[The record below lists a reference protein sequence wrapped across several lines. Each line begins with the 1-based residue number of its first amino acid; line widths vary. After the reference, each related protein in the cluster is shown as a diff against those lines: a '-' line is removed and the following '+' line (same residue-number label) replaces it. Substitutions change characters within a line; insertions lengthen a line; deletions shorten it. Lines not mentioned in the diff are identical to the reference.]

1 MTGDISEEHMVFKRI
16 RDIALRKP
24 HRSTRYKNWL
34 HSQGDNSNK
43 DLHHLFGSTQSL
55 KSTDLMLIAV
65 TRERHN
71 YLELNPHENHEL
83 IPECIHNL
91 LQYVAFLEER
101 VEQMEWER
109 LELME
114 KKDESGD

>member
-1 MTGDISEEHMVFKRI
+1 MNEISEEHMMFKRI

-24 HRSTRYKNWL
+24 HRSRRYKDWL
-34 HSQGDNSNK
+34 LGQPENGGK
-43 DLHHLFGSTQSL
+43 DPHHLFSSSGSL
-55 KSTDLMLIAV
+55 KSTDLLLIAV

-71 YLELNPHENHEL
+71 HLEAHPHENHEL

-91 LQYVAFLEER
+91 LQYTAFLEER

-109 LELME
+109 LELLE
-114 KKDESGD
+114 KKDESGA